1 MTAGSKISHLRDARS
16 HGMLLLRLTCYRIA
30 AAVGSIIGAG
40 TAVED
45 ISFGARRWILP
56 VSPPDVD
63 AHPSLRGAMIAEMQ
77 KKALAAREVH
87 LAL

>member
-1 MTAGSKISHLRDARS
+1 
-16 HGMLLLRLTCYRIA
+16 MLILRLKCYRIA

-45 ISFGARRWILP
+45 ISFSARRCILP

-63 AHPSLRGAMIAEMQ
+63 AHPSLRDAMIAEMQ
-77 KKALAAREVH
+77 KKALAARS
-87 LAL
+87 ALGPLIEKFKSRNSFL